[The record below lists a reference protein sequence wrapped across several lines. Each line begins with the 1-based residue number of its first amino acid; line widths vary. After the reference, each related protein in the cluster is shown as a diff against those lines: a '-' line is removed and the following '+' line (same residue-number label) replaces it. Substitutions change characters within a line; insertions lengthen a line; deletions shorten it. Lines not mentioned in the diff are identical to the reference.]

1 MSKIFIILQ
10 NKITIIMRVRSKQ
23 IGMIKCDEVTVRT
36 KRFVKNRGRDI
47 LIIRT
52 SSLGA
57 ISVDIKSKKR

>member
-1 MSKIFIILQ
+1 MSEIFIILQ
-10 NKITIIMRVRSKQ
+10 NKINIIMRVRSKQ
-23 IGMIKCDEVTVRT
+23 IGMIKCNDVTVRV
-36 KRFVKNRGRDI
+36 KSFVKNRGRDI

>member
-1 MSKIFIILQ
+1 
-10 NKITIIMRVRSKQ
+10 MRVRSKQ